1 MKAYLITPLE
11 RRIEVIDYDGDWKTI
26 SPMIGADLFT
36 TVMINREQD
45 MIFVDD
51 EGLING
57 NAHGWFTVEGYG
69 QPLKGKGLVLGTD
82 EAGNSVAPSISFGE
96 LFNRIEMFDT
106 VDESLVDKSVTIR
119 AL

>member
-11 RRIEVIDYDGDWKTI
+11 RRIEAIEYDGDWRKI
-26 SPMIGADLFT
+26 SPLIGADLFT
-36 TVMINREQD
+36 TVMLNREED
-45 MIFVDD
+45 MVYVDD

-57 NAHGWFTVEGYG
+57 NPHGWFVLKGYG

-82 EAGNSVAPSISFGE
+82 VEGNSVAPTINLGA
-96 LFNRIEMFDT
+96 LYNLIEMFDT
-106 VDESLVDKSVTIR
+106 VDESKIDRSITVR